1 MKAFYGRFRDL
12 ISEAGRFAVVGL
24 AGVVIT
30 DGGANLLRYGAGL
43 DRFTA
48 VAIATLAAVA
58 VSFVASRYWTFP
70 HRERTG
76 LGRETALFFAANAIG
91 VAISEGCVWLASTFG
106 WESKLSYNVAL
117 AGGIALATLFRYWS
131 YKKWVWPRSRSVVA
145 EQARERSL
153 VVRRL
158 ARRRAQRPPSTASRL
173 TRHSLGGP
181 CGRLV
186 PAGTRSSSRCRWW
199 SDSESVSL
207 AYSLPSRPE
216 EGSRALMSGFRW
228 TSSAKYRRSEIR
240 TPRRIVPCA
249 DTATDTAPLPDS
261 LMDRT
266 SCRSTGPRRAWP

>member
-30 DGGANLLRYGAGL
+30 DGGANLLRYGVGL

-48 VAIATLAAVA
+48 VAIATLVAVA

-91 VAISEGCVWLASTFG
+91 VAISEGCVWLASAFG
-106 WESKLSYNVAL
+106 WEGKVSYNVAL

-145 EQARERSL
+145 EQAREQSL
-153 VVRRL
+153 VVRRRL
-158 ARRRAQRPPSTASRL
+158 VGDAVAQRPSVDRL
-173 TRHSLGGP
+173 EADAPQALGGP
-181 CGRLV
+181 AGGLAPGRDVLV
-186 PAGTRSSSRCRWW
+186 
-199 SDSESVSL
+199 EQVH
-207 AYSLPSRPE
+207 
-216 EGSRALMSGFRW
+216 
-228 TSSAKYRRSEIR
+228 
-240 TPRRIVPCA
+240 VVV
-249 DTATDTAPLPDS
+249 
-261 LMDRT
+261 
-266 SCRSTGPRRAWP
+266 

>member
-1 MKAFYGRFRDL
+1 MKAFYDRFRDL

-76 LGRETALFFAANAIG
+76 LGRETALFVAANAIG
-91 VAISEGCVWLASTFG
+91 VAISEGCVWLASAFG
-106 WESKLSYNVAL
+106 WEGKLSYNIAL

-153 VVRRL
+153 VVRRVL
-158 ARRRAQRPPSTASRL
+158 GSHAVPQRPSVDRL
-173 TRHSLGGP
+173 EADAPQALGGP
-181 CGRLV
+181 AGGLTPGGDVLV
-186 PAGTRSSSRCRWW
+186 
-199 SDSESVSL
+199 EQV
-207 AYSLPSRPE
+207 
-216 EGSRALMSGFRW
+216 
-228 TSSAKYRRSEIR
+228 
-240 TPRRIVPCA
+240 
-249 DTATDTAPLPDS
+249 
-261 LMDRT
+261 
-266 SCRSTGPRRAWP
+266 

>member
-12 ISEAGRFAVVGL
+12 ISEVGRFAVVGL

-91 VAISEGCVWLASTFG
+91 VAISEGCVWLASAFG
-106 WESKLSYNVAL
+106 WEGKVSYNVAL

-145 EQARERSL
+145 EQAREQSL
-153 VVRRL
+153 VVRRRL
-158 ARRRAQRPPSTASRL
+158 VGDAVAQRPSVDRL
-173 TRHSLGGP
+173 EADAPQALGGP
-181 CGRLV
+181 AGGLAPGRDVLV
-186 PAGTRSSSRCRWW
+186 
-199 SDSESVSL
+199 EQVH
-207 AYSLPSRPE
+207 
-216 EGSRALMSGFRW
+216 
-228 TSSAKYRRSEIR
+228 
-240 TPRRIVPCA
+240 VVV
-249 DTATDTAPLPDS
+249 
-261 LMDRT
+261 
-266 SCRSTGPRRAWP
+266 

>member
-24 AGVVIT
+24 VGVVIT
-30 DGGANLLRYGAGL
+30 DGGANLLRYDAGL

-91 VAISEGCVWLASTFG
+91 VAISEGCVWLASAFG
-106 WESKLSYNVAL
+106 WEGKVSYNVAL

-145 EQARERSL
+145 EQAREQSL
-153 VVRRL
+153 VVRRRL
-158 ARRRAQRPPSTASRL
+158 VGDAVAQRPSVDRL
-173 TRHSLGGP
+173 EADAPQALGGP
-181 CGRLV
+181 AGGLAPGRDVLV
-186 PAGTRSSSRCRWW
+186 
-199 SDSESVSL
+199 EQVH
-207 AYSLPSRPE
+207 
-216 EGSRALMSGFRW
+216 
-228 TSSAKYRRSEIR
+228 
-240 TPRRIVPCA
+240 VVV
-249 DTATDTAPLPDS
+249 
-261 LMDRT
+261 
-266 SCRSTGPRRAWP
+266 

>member
-24 AGVVIT
+24 AGVAIT
-30 DGGANLLRYGAGL
+30 DGGANLLRYDAGL

-91 VAISEGCVWLASTFG
+91 VAISEGCVWLASAFG
-106 WESKLSYNVAL
+106 WEGKLSYNVAL

-158 ARRRAQRPPSTASRL
+158 AGDAVAQCPSVDRL
-173 TRHSLGGP
+173 EADAPQALGGP
-181 CGRLV
+181 AGGLV
-186 PAGTRSSSRCRWW
+186 PGR
-199 SDSESVSL
+199 D
-207 AYSLPSRPE
+207 
-216 EGSRALMSGFRW
+216 ALV
-228 TSSAKYRRSEIR
+228 EQVQVVI
-240 TPRRIVPCA
+240 
-249 DTATDTAPLPDS
+249 
-261 LMDRT
+261 
-266 SCRSTGPRRAWP
+266 

>member
-48 VAIATLAAVA
+48 VAIATLVAVA

-91 VAISEGCVWLASTFG
+91 VAISEGCVWLASALG
-106 WESKLSYNVAL
+106 WEGKVSYNVAL

-145 EQARERSL
+145 EQARERSFVVSL
-153 VVRRL
+153 VGDAVP
-158 ARRRAQRPPSTASRL
+158 QRPSVDRL
-173 TRHSLGGP
+173 EADAPQAFGS
-181 CGRLV
+181 
-186 PAGTRSSSRCRWW
+186 PAGG
-199 SDSESVSL
+199 L
-207 AYSLPSRPE
+207 APGRDVLV
-216 EGSRALMSGFRW
+216 
-228 TSSAKYRRSEIR
+228 K
-240 TPRRIVPCA
+240 
-249 DTATDTAPLPDS
+249 
-261 LMDRT
+261 
-266 SCRSTGPRRAWP
+266 

>member
-91 VAISEGCVWLASTFG
+91 VAISEGCVWLASAFG
-106 WESKLSYNVAL
+106 WEGKVSYNVAL

-145 EQARERSL
+145 EQAREQSL
-153 VVRRL
+153 VVRRRL
-158 ARRRAQRPPSTASRL
+158 VGDAVAQRPSVDRL
-173 TRHSLGGP
+173 EADAPQALGGP
-181 CGRLV
+181 AGGLAPGRDVLV
-186 PAGTRSSSRCRWW
+186 
-199 SDSESVSL
+199 EQVH
-207 AYSLPSRPE
+207 
-216 EGSRALMSGFRW
+216 
-228 TSSAKYRRSEIR
+228 
-240 TPRRIVPCA
+240 VVV
-249 DTATDTAPLPDS
+249 
-261 LMDRT
+261 
-266 SCRSTGPRRAWP
+266 